1 MANTKHNEL
10 VNKTNYD
17 KIAAAYIEHAENKF
31 SWNNLYERPYML
43 SIFDD
48 FTNKKILDAG
58 CGTGFYS
65 KYAIENNA
73 DVIAVDASEKMLD
86 HLGKTIVSP
95 KLKLHKADLAG
106 GLPFIE
112 TGSLDYIVC
121 SLALH
126 YVENW
131 GTIVSEFYRVL
142 TKDGKLYISTHHP
155 FADHLILNKESYF
168 DKCLVEDEW
177 GSGEN
182 SFKVFYY
189 TRPLSDV
196 LKPFINSPFTILSI
210 DEPLP
215 TQECK
220 RVAPEIFEKLHKQ
233 PSFLFLVM
241 QK

>member
-1 MANTKHNEL
+1 M

-17 KIAAAYIEHAENKF
+17 KIAAAYIQHAADKS

-48 FTNKKILDAG
+48 FRHKKLLDAG

-65 KYAIENNA
+65 KYAIDKGA
-73 DVIAVDASEKMLD
+73 DVIGVDASKKMLE

-95 KLKLHKADLAG
+95 KLKVYKADLADG
-106 GLPFIE
+106 FPFIE
-112 TGSLDYIVC
+112 PGSLDYIIC

-126 YVENW
+126 YIENW
-131 GTIVSEFYRVL
+131 EPTIAEFYRVL
-142 TKDGKLYISTHHP
+142 KKKGKIYISTHHP
-155 FADHLILNKESYF
+155 FADYLILKKKSYF
-168 DKCLVEDEW
+168 DKYLVEDEW

-182 SFKVFYY
+182 SFKVSFY
-189 TRPLSDV
+189 TRSLSDL
-196 LKPFINSPFTILSI
+196 LKPFLQSAFNILSI

-215 TQECK
+215 TPECE
-220 RVAPEIFEKLHKQ
+220 RVAPKIFQTLKNQ
-233 PSFLFLVM
+233 PAFIFLVL

>member
-1 MANTKHNEL
+1 MSEL

-17 KIAAAYIEHAENKF
+17 KVAAAYISHAEDKF

-65 KYAIENNA
+65 KYGIENNA

-86 HLGKTIVSP
+86 HLGKTIASS
-95 KLKLHKADLAG
+95 KLKLHKADLAD

-126 YVENW
+126 YLENW
-131 GTIVSEFYRVL
+131 ETIVSEFYRVL
-142 TKDGKLYISTHHP
+142 IKNGKLYISTHHP
-155 FADHLILNKESYF
+155 FADHLILGKKSYF
-168 DKCLVEDEW
+168 DKYLVEDEW
-177 GSGEN
+177 GAGEN

-189 TRPLSDV
+189 TRSLSAV
-196 LKPFINSPFTILSI
+196 LKPFIDSRFNVLLI

-215 TQECK
+215 AQECK
-220 RVAPEIFEKLHKQ
+220 RVAPEIFEKLYKQ